1 MEHLRRENKINIGR
15 LAEYLDVQ
23 FPCKTQSWFSASYA
37 TGDLMI
43 ELNYNDY
50 KQGAGMLFEYKRDK
64 LKFDED
70 SKVTITENQP
80 SPVNLG
86 EVFLRKYLSGWMKY
100 QLNEDFKS
108 LKEILGPLFSPEK
121 FHKRISDKY
130 PLLISMDMPTDVPE
144 NVLTFEKE
152 WKSLAA

>member
-1 MEHLRRENKINIGR
+1 
-15 LAEYLDVQ
+15 
-23 FPCKTQSWFSASYA
+23 
-37 TGDLMI
+37 MI

-86 EVFLRKYLSGWMKY
+86 DVFLRKYLSGWMKY